1 MGVHP
6 KLRGFSRV
14 KHIKVL
20 SKYLKGIEKDLEKL
34 GCTDFDVEIIPF
46 GPSRSFLGK
55 LFLGP
60 NYKKPGTILGVSAEV
75 HGCPVAILVPIAERG
90 VTMPYAIRVELPV
103 PMTGRAEYIRGTF
116 GNKWHCEPK
125 NRRLI
130 ADLKRSLP
138 KVEMKHQH
146 QVQGLAVTYE
156 YQPVTYEYQLNIG
169 YCLEPTADGKTE
181 WIIHSAYRGGMLT
194 GGYRPRI
201 HKYLEVI
208 PAVEALLRKHG

>member
-1 MGVHP
+1 MAVHP

-14 KHIKVL
+14 KHIKVF

-46 GPSRSFLGK
+46 GSSRSFLGK

-60 NYKKPGTILGVSAEV
+60 DYKKPENVLGVSAEV
-75 HGCPVAILVPIAERG
+75 HGCPVAILVPIAEKG
-90 VTMPYAIRVELPV
+90 VTMPYSICVELPV
-103 PMTGRAEYIRGTF
+103 PMTGRAEYRRGTF

-125 NRRLI
+125 NKRLI

-146 QVQGLAVTYE
+146 QVQRLAVTYE
-156 YQPVTYEYQLNIG
+156 YKLNIG
-169 YCLEPTADGKTE
+169 YCLEPTAEGKTE
-181 WIIHSAYRGGMLT
+181 WTIHSAYRGGMLT

-201 HKYLEVI
+201 YKYLEVI
-208 PAVEALLRKHG
+208 PAVEALLRKHGQ

>member
-14 KHIKVL
+14 KHIKAF

-34 GCTDFDVEIIPF
+34 GCIDFDVEIVPF
-46 GPSRSFLGK
+46 GSSRSFLGK

-60 NYKKPGTILGVSAEV
+60 DYEKPEEVLAVLAEV
-75 HGCPVAILVPIAERG
+75 HGCPVAILVPIAEKG
-90 VTMPYAIRVELPV
+90 VTMPYSICVELPV
-103 PMTGRAEYIRGTF
+103 PMTGRAEYRRGTL
-116 GNKWHCEPK
+116 GNKWHCELK
-125 NRRLI
+125 NKRLI

-146 QVQGLAVTYE
+146 QVQRLAVTYV
-156 YQPVTYEYQLNIG
+156 YKPDVG

-181 WIIHSAYRGGMLT
+181 WTIHSGYHGGMLT

-208 PAVEALLRKHG
+208 PTVEALLRKWKHGQ